1 MNPPLDRGGG
11 DIKGYMIQLTPK
23 DLCGYCSR
31 LAEKFPTKQMC
42 EDDPNPANVWIF
54 DTTTCKWNVVWQ
66 EHYIF
71 AWICYFLFFLILKID
86 DAPHVDATVNHLEW
100 IEEHNRYRKQPQMD
114 STPFWS
120 IPTISSKLWVLN
132 KHPLPGVNGF
142 LNWLLNYK
150 NINQFLFEIINL
162 SIFLYVSF

>member
-1 MNPPLDRGGG
+1 MIHKKGNKKGNKKSMYVYNYQYALSTCFQRRMISDR
-11 DIKGYMIQLTPK
+11 P
-23 DLCGYCSR
+23 
-31 LAEKFPTKQMC
+31 
-42 EDDPNPANVWIF
+42 
-54 DTTTCKWNVVWQ
+54 TCKWNVVWQ

-162 SIFLYVSF
+162 SIIL